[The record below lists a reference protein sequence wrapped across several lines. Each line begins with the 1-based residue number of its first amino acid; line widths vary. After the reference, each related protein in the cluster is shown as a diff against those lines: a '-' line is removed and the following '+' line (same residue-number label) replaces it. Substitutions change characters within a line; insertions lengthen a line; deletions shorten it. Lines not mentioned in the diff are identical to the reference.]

1 VTRPRRSPRRRFAI
15 VAACALAGCAGTAAP
30 RPAGSTDIYVDM
42 YRKLQPSMVL
52 FTMDVPTDD
61 PKRKGGFDEAYGSGI
76 VVQSGDWGS
85 RILTDA
91 HVVQDARNIV
101 ARIGDARKAPAH
113 VIAVSNDQDDV
124 AILDTRIPHMPAVT
138 LGSAKGVAAGQ
149 PIGVMGYPIP
159 DAFEDEH
166 LGTKVSIYAGRIASV
181 RKGSLELDV
190 PIIPGES
197 GGPVFDASTGAI
209 VAIAES
215 RFDEERAI
223 GFATP
228 IDIAVKFLA
237 AHPRKAPAAVTAVTK
252 PDTRR

>member
-1 VTRPRRSPRRRFAI
+1 MDSARFVRRFAGAAAL
-15 VAACALAGCAGTAAP
+15 VALVGCARATTSASAPSPATASS
-30 RPAGSTDIYVDM
+30 GDIYVDM
-42 YRKLQPSMVL
+42 YRKLKPSMVL
-52 FTMDVPTDD
+52 FTMDVPADD
-61 PKRKGGFDEAYGSGI
+61 PKRKGTLDEAYGSGI

-91 HVVQDARNIV
+91 HVVQDARHIV
-101 ARIGDARKAPAH
+101 ARIGDAGKAAAR
-113 VIAVSNDQDDV
+113 VVAVSNDHDDI
-124 AILDTRIPHMPAVT
+124 AILETAIRRVPVVA
-138 LGSAKGVAAGQ
+138 LGTSQGLEAGR

-181 RKGSLELDV
+181 RNGSLELDV

-197 GGPVFDASTGAI
+197 GGPVFEAGSGTI
-209 VAIAES
+209 VGIAES

-228 IDIAVKFLA
+228 IDVAAKFLA
-237 AHPRKAPAAVTAVTK
+237 AHEHK
-252 PDTRR
+252 

>member
-1 VTRPRRSPRRRFAI
+1 MRPLFL
-15 VAACALAGCAGTAAP
+15 AAAAGIGLAGCVRAMSAP
-30 RPAGSTDIYVDM
+30 VSSGDVYVDM

-52 FTMDVPTDD
+52 FTMNIPTDD
-61 PKRKGGFDEAYGSGI
+61 PKRKGGFDQAYGSGI

-91 HVVQDARNIV
+91 HVVQDARHIV
-101 ARIGDARKAPAH
+101 ARIGDARKAPAR
-113 VIAVSNDQDDV
+113 VVAVSNDRDDI
-124 AILDTRIPHMPAVT
+124 AILDTRLAHVPTVT
-138 LGSAKGVAAGQ
+138 LGTSKGLAAGQ

-181 RKGSLELDV
+181 REGSLELDV

-197 GGPVFDASTGAI
+197 GGPVFDAGSGSI
-209 VAIAES
+209 VGIAES

-237 AHPRKAPAAVTAVTK
+237 AHQHR
-252 PDTRR
+252 

>member
-1 VTRPRRSPRRRFAI
+1 VRWFEL
-15 VAACALAGCAGTAAP
+15 AAAAVLAGCARAASTT
-30 RPAGSTDIYVDM
+30 PASSGDIYVDT
-42 YRKLQPSMVL
+42 YRKLKPSMVL
-52 FTMDVPTDD
+52 FTMDIPSDD
-61 PKRKGGFDEAYGSGI
+61 PKRKGKYDEAYGSGI

-101 ARIGDARKAPAH
+101 ARIGDTGKAPAR
-113 VIAVSNDQDDV
+113 VVAVSNDRDDV
-124 AILDTRIPHMPAVT
+124 AILETRIRRAPAVV
-138 LGSAKGVAAGQ
+138 LGTSKGLEAGR

-181 RKGSLELDV
+181 RNGSLELDV

-197 GGPVFDASTGAI
+197 GGPVFEAGSGSI
-209 VAIAES
+209 VGIAES

-228 IDIAVKFLA
+228 IDVAAKFLA
-237 AHPRKAPAAVTAVTK
+237 AHEHR
-252 PDTRR
+252 

>member
-1 VTRPRRSPRRRFAI
+1 MRALVIAAAI
-15 VAACALAGCAGTAAP
+15 ALAGCARAASKAP
-30 RPAGSTDIYVDM
+30 DSSGDIYVDM
-42 YRKLQPSMVL
+42 YRKLQPSIVL
-52 FTMDVPTDD
+52 FTMDIPADD
-61 PKRKGGFDEAYGSGI
+61 PKRKGAYDEAYGSGI

-91 HVVQDARNIV
+91 HVVQDARNIM
-101 ARIGDARKAPAH
+101 ARIGGARKAPAH
-113 VIAVSNDQDDV
+113 VVAVSNDRDDV
-124 AILDTRIPHMPAVT
+124 AILET
-138 LGSAKGVAAGQ
+138 LVAHVPTVALGTSKGLEAGR
-149 PIGVMGYPIP
+149 PIGVMGYPVP

-181 RKGSLELDV
+181 RDGALELDV

-197 GGPVFDASTGAI
+197 GGPVFDASSGAI
-209 VAIAES
+209 VGIAES

-237 AHPRKAPAAVTAVTK
+237 AHPRK
-252 PDTRR
+252 

>member
-1 VTRPRRSPRRRFAI
+1 MDALQGARHAVVFTAAI
-15 VAACALAGCAGTAAP
+15 GLAGCSPAASHA
-30 RPAGSTDIYVDM
+30 PASSGDIYVDM

-52 FTMDVPTDD
+52 FTMDVPSDD

-76 VVQSGDWGS
+76 VVESGDWGS

-91 HVVQDARNIV
+91 HVVQDARHIV
-101 ARIGDARKAPAH
+101 ARIGDAGKAAAR
-113 VIAVSNDQDDV
+113 VVAVSNDRDDV
-124 AILDTRIPHMPAVT
+124 AILETAIRRVPTVA
-138 LGSAKGVAAGQ
+138 LGTSKGLEAGR

-181 RKGSLELDV
+181 RNGSLELDV

-197 GGPVFDASTGAI
+197 GGPVFEAGGGTI
-209 VAIAES
+209 VGIAES

-228 IDIAVKFLA
+228 IDIAAKFLA
-237 AHPRKAPAAVTAVTK
+237 AHE
-252 PDTRR
+252 RR

>member
-1 VTRPRRSPRRRFAI
+1 MRAGWL
-15 VAACALAGCAGTAAP
+15 VAGAVVLAGCAHPSAPAPTATS
-30 RPAGSTDIYVDM
+30 GDIYVDM

-52 FTMDVPTDD
+52 FTMTIPADD
-61 PKRKGGFDEAYGSGI
+61 PRRKGKYDEAYGSGI
-76 VVQSGDWGS
+76 VVASGAWGS

-91 HVVQDARNIV
+91 HVVANARGIS
-101 ARIGDARKAPAH
+101 ARIGDSRKAPAH
-113 VIAVSNDQDDV
+113 VVAVSNDRDDV
-124 AILDTRIPHMPAVT
+124 AIVDTLISHVPTVP
-138 LGSAKGVAAGQ
+138 LGTSKGVEAGR

-166 LGTKVSIYAGRIASV
+166 LGTKVSIYAGRVASV
-181 RKGSLELDV
+181 RNGSLELDV

-197 GGPVFDASTGAI
+197 GGPVFDAATGSI
-209 VAIAES
+209 IGIAES

-237 AHPRKAPAAVTAVTK
+237 AHPRAETAAVG
-252 PDTRR
+252 P

>member
-1 VTRPRRSPRRRFAI
+1 VRAI
-15 VAACALAGCAGTAAP
+15 LATAAALVLAGCARAASTAAAP
-30 RPAGSTDIYVDM
+30 PSPDIYVDM

-52 FTMDVPTDD
+52 FTMSIPTDD
-61 PKRKGGFDEAYGSGI
+61 PKRKGAYDEAYGSGI
-76 VVQSGDWGS
+76 VVQSGNWGS

-91 HVVQDARNIV
+91 HVVQDARHIM
-101 ARIGDARKAPAH
+101 ARIGDARKAAAH
-113 VIAVSNDQDDV
+113 IVAVSNDRDDV
-124 AILDTRIPHMPAVT
+124 AVLETRIPHVPSVA
-138 LGSAKGVAAGQ
+138 LGTSKGLEAGR

-159 DAFEDEH
+159 DAFADEH

-181 RKGSLELDV
+181 RDGSLELDV

-197 GGPVFDASTGAI
+197 GGPVFDAGNGAI
-209 VAIAES
+209 IGIAES

-237 AHPRKAPAAVTAVTK
+237 AHKRK
-252 PDTRR
+252 

>member
-1 VTRPRRSPRRRFAI
+1 
-15 VAACALAGCAGTAAP
+15 
-30 RPAGSTDIYVDM
+30 M

-52 FTMDVPTDD
+52 FTMQIPADD
-61 PKRKGGFDEAYGSGI
+61 PKRKGSFDEAYGSGI

-91 HVVQDARNIV
+91 HVVQDAHDIM
-101 ARIGDARKAPAH
+101 ARIGDSRRAPARI
-113 VIAVSNDQDDV
+113 VAVSNDHDDV
-124 AILDTRIPHMPAVT
+124 AILDTRIAHIPTVA
-138 LGSAKGVAAGQ
+138 LGTSRGLAAGEA
-149 PIGVMGYPIP
+149 IGVMGYPIP

-166 LGTKVSIYAGRIASV
+166 LGTKVSIYAGRIASI
-181 RKGSLELDV
+181 RDGSLELDV

-197 GGPVFDASTGAI
+197 GGPVFAADSGAI
-209 VAIAES
+209 VGIAES

-237 AHPRKAPAAVTAVTK
+237 AHARK
-252 PDTRR
+252 

>member
-1 VTRPRRSPRRRFAI
+1 MRGLAALAA
-15 VAACALAGCAGTAAP
+15 VALTACARAASKE
-30 RPAGSTDIYVDM
+30 PASSGDAYVDM

-52 FTMDVPTDD
+52 FTMDIPTDD
-61 PKRKGGFDEAYGSGI
+61 PKRKGGYDEAYGSGI

-91 HVVQDARNIV
+91 HVVADARHIV
-101 ARIGDARKAPAH
+101 ARIGDARRGPAR
-113 VIAVSNDQDDV
+113 VIAVSNDHDDV
-124 AILDTRIPHMPAVT
+124 AILDTRIAHVPAVA
-138 LGSAKGVAAGQ
+138 LGTSQGLAAGQ

-166 LGTKVSIYAGRIASV
+166 LGTKVSIYAGRIASI
-181 RKGSLELDV
+181 RNGSLELDV

-197 GGPVFDASTGAI
+197 GGPVFDARSGAI
-209 VAIAES
+209 VGIAES

-228 IDIAVKFLA
+228 IDIATKFLA
-237 AHPRKAPAAVTAVTK
+237 AHRRKQ
-252 PDTRR
+252 

>member
-1 VTRPRRSPRRRFAI
+1 MRSLL
-15 VAACALAGCAGTAAP
+15 VAAAAMALAGCARATSTGPAAAASPPAAP
-30 RPAGSTDIYVDM
+30 AATAPPAASAASRSGGDIYVDM

-61 PKRKGGFDEAYGSGI
+61 PKRKGAYDEAYGSGI
-76 VVQSGDWGS
+76 VVQSGAWGS
-85 RILTDA
+85 RMLTDA
-91 HVVQDARNIV
+91 HVVEDARHIV
-101 ARIGDARKAPAH
+101 ARIGDKRKAAAR
-113 VIAVSNDQDDV
+113 VVAVSNERDDV
-124 AILDTRIPHMPAVT
+124 AILDTAIARVPAVA
-138 LGSAKGVAAGQ
+138 LGTSKGLAAGQ

-181 RKGSLELDV
+181 REGSLELDV

-197 GGPVFDASTGAI
+197 GGPVFDAESGAI
-209 VAIAES
+209 IGIAES

-228 IDIAVKFLA
+228 IDIAVKFLS
-237 AHPRKAPAAVTAVTK
+237 AHPR
-252 PDTRR
+252 R

>member
-1 VTRPRRSPRRRFAI
+1 VGALARARCAVLSSAAI
-15 VAACALAGCAGTAAP
+15 VLAGCTPAASHA
-30 RPAGSTDIYVDM
+30 PASSGDIYVDM

-52 FTMDVPTDD
+52 FTMDVPSDD
-61 PKRKGGFDEAYGSGI
+61 PKRKGSLDEAYGSGI
-76 VVQSGDWGS
+76 VVESGDWGS

-91 HVVQDARNIV
+91 HVVQDARHIV
-101 ARIGDARKAPAH
+101 AHIGDARKAPAR
-113 VIAVSNDQDDV
+113 VVAVSNDRDDV
-124 AILDTRIPHMPAVT
+124 AILDAPVPHAPAVA
-138 LGSAKGVAAGQ
+138 LGTSKGLAAGQ

-181 RKGSLELDV
+181 RDGSLELDV

-197 GGPVFDASTGAI
+197 GGPVFDAGNGAI
-209 VAIAES
+209 VGIAES

-228 IDIAVKFLA
+228 IDIAVKFLS
-237 AHPRKAPAAVTAVTK
+237 AHPHR
-252 PDTRR
+252 

>member
-1 VTRPRRSPRRRFAI
+1 MRAI
-15 VAACALAGCAGTAAP
+15 VAVAAALALAACARAS
-30 RPAGSTDIYVDM
+30 STEPPSSGDIYVDM

-52 FTMDVPTDD
+52 FTMEIPTDD
-61 PKRKGGFDEAYGSGI
+61 PKRKGSYDEAYGSGI
-76 VVQSGDWGS
+76 VVQSGAWGS

-91 HVVQDARNIV
+91 HVVQDARHIM

-113 VIAVSNDQDDV
+113 VVAVSNDRDDV
-124 AILDTRIPHMPAVT
+124 AVLDTRIAHVPTVA
-138 LGSAKGVAAGQ
+138 LGKSQGLAAGQ

-166 LGTKVSIYAGRIASV
+166 LGTKVSIYAGRIASI
-181 RKGSLELDV
+181 RNGSLELDV

-197 GGPVFDASTGAI
+197 GGPVFDARTGAI
-209 VAIAES
+209 VGIAES

-228 IDIAVKFLA
+228 IDIAAKFLA
-237 AHPRKAPAAVTAVTK
+237 AHRRKEQPSAAHSASAPR
-252 PDTRR
+252 R

>member
-1 VTRPRRSPRRRFAI
+1 MGG
-15 VAACALAGCAGTAAP
+15 LAGVRRGLVAGAAIALGGCAPAASHA
-30 RPAGSTDIYVDM
+30 PASSGDIYVDM
-42 YRKLQPSMVL
+42 YRKLQPSIVL
-52 FTMDVPTDD
+52 FTMDVPSDD
-61 PKRKGGFDEAYGSGI
+61 PKRKGAFDEAYGSGI

-91 HVVQDARNIV
+91 HVVQDARHIV
-101 ARIGDARKAPAH
+101 AHIGDARKAPAR
-113 VIAVSNDQDDV
+113 VIAVSNDRDDV
-124 AILDTRIPHMPAVT
+124 AILDAPVARVPPVA
-138 LGSAKGVAAGQ
+138 LGTSKGLAAGQ

-181 RKGSLELDV
+181 RDGSLELDV

-197 GGPVFDASTGAI
+197 GGPVFDAGNGAI
-209 VAIAES
+209 VGIAES

-237 AHPRKAPAAVTAVTK
+237 AHPHR
-252 PDTRR
+252 

>member
-1 VTRPRRSPRRRFAI
+1 MRSLV
-15 VAACALAGCAGTAAP
+15 VAAAAMALAGCARATSTGPAAIASAAATAAP
-30 RPAGSTDIYVDM
+30 ALPRSGGDVYVDM

-61 PKRKGGFDEAYGSGI
+61 PKRKGAYDEAYGSGI
-76 VVQSGDWGS
+76 VVQSGAWGS
-85 RILTDA
+85 RMLTDA
-91 HVVQDARNIV
+91 HVVQDARHIV
-101 ARIGDARKAPAH
+101 ARIGDKRKAAAR
-113 VIAVSNDQDDV
+113 VVAVSNDRDDV
-124 AILDTRIPHMPAVT
+124 AILDTAIARVPAVA
-138 LGSAKGVAAGQ
+138 LGTSKGLAAGE

-181 RKGSLELDV
+181 RDGSLELDV

-197 GGPVFDASTGAI
+197 GGPVFDAESGAI
-209 VAIAES
+209 IGIAES

-228 IDIAVKFLA
+228 IDIAVKFLS
-237 AHPRKAPAAVTAVTK
+237 AHRRK
-252 PDTRR
+252 

>member
-52 FTMDVPTDD
+52 FTMDVPSDD
-61 PKRKGGFDEAYGSGI
+61 PKRKGSLDEAYGSGI
-76 VVQSGDWGS
+76 VVESGDWGS

-91 HVVQDARNIV
+91 HVVQDARHIV
-101 ARIGDARKAPAH
+101 AHIGDARKAPAR
-113 VIAVSNDQDDV
+113 VVAVSNDRDDV
-124 AILDTRIPHMPAVT
+124 AILDAPVPHAPAVA
-138 LGSAKGVAAGQ
+138 LGTSKGLAAGQ

-181 RKGSLELDV
+181 RDGSLELDV

-197 GGPVFDASTGAI
+197 GGPVFDAGNGAI
-209 VAIAES
+209 VGIAES

-228 IDIAVKFLA
+228 IDIAVKFLS
-237 AHPRKAPAAVTAVTK
+237 AHPHR
-252 PDTRR
+252 

>member
-1 VTRPRRSPRRRFAI
+1 MKRAWLA
-15 VAACALAGCAGTAAP
+15 VAAFALTGCAHPALAGSPPG
-30 RPAGSTDIYVDM
+30 DIYVSM

-52 FTMDVPTDD
+52 FTMLIPTDD
-61 PKRKGGFDEAYGSGI
+61 SKRKGQFDEAYGSGI
-76 VVQSGDWGS
+76 VVDSGDWGS

-91 HVVQDARNIV
+91 HVVADAHRIV
-101 ARIGDARKAPAH
+101 ARIGDARKAPAN
-113 VIAVSNDQDDV
+113 VVATSNDHDDI
-124 AILDTRIPHMPAVT
+124 AIVETQISHVPVVP
-138 LGSAKGVAAGQ
+138 LGTSRGALAGG

-181 RKGSLELDV
+181 RDGSLELDV

-197 GGPVFDASTGAI
+197 GGPVFDATTGAVI
-209 VAIAES
+209 GIAES

-237 AHPRKAPAAVTAVTK
+237 EHPRK
-252 PDTRR
+252 

>member
-1 VTRPRRSPRRRFAI
+1 
-15 VAACALAGCAGTAAP
+15 
-30 RPAGSTDIYVDM
+30 
-42 YRKLQPSMVL
+42 MVL
-52 FTMDVPTDD
+52 FTMDIPSDD
-61 PKRKGGFDEAYGSGI
+61 PKRKGSFDEAYGSGI
-76 VVQSGDWGS
+76 VVESGDWGS

-101 ARIGDARKAPAH
+101 ARIGDSRKGPAR
-113 VIAVSNDQDDV
+113 VVAVSNDHDDV
-124 AILDTRIPHMPAVT
+124 AILDTRVARVPTVA
-138 LGSAKGVAAGQ
+138 LGTASGLEAGC

-181 RKGSLELDV
+181 RDGSLELDV

-197 GGPVFDASTGAI
+197 GGPVFNATTGTI
-209 VAIAES
+209 VGIAES

-228 IDIAVKFLA
+228 IDIATKFLA
-237 AHPRKAPAAVTAVTK
+237 EHRRRGTAAK
-252 PDTRR
+252 

>member
-1 VTRPRRSPRRRFAI
+1 
-15 VAACALAGCAGTAAP
+15 
-30 RPAGSTDIYVDM
+30 M

-61 PKRKGGFDEAYGSGI
+61 PKRKGAYDEAYGSGI
-76 VVQSGDWGS
+76 VVQSGSWGS
-85 RILTDA
+85 RMLTDA
-91 HVVQDARNIV
+91 HVVQDARHIV
-101 ARIGDARKAPAH
+101 ARIGDAHKAPAR
-113 VIAVSNDQDDV
+113 VVAVSNDRDDV
-124 AILDTRIPHMPAVT
+124 AILDTAIARVPSVT
-138 LGSAKGVAAGQ
+138 LGTSKGLEAGR

-181 RKGSLELDV
+181 RDGSLELDV

-197 GGPVFDASTGAI
+197 GGPVFDAEDGTI
-209 VAIAES
+209 VGIAES

-228 IDIAVKFLA
+228 IDIAVRFLA
-237 AHPRKAPAAVTAVTK
+237 KHERK
-252 PDTRR
+252 

>member
-1 VTRPRRSPRRRFAI
+1 MRRLLI
-15 VAACALAGCAGTAAP
+15 GALAALALCGCARAAP
-30 RPAGSTDIYVDM
+30 PQPAPTRDIYVDM

-52 FTMDVPTDD
+52 FTMDIPTDD
-61 PKRKGGFDEAYGSGI
+61 PKRKGGYDEAYGSGI
-76 VVQSGDWGS
+76 VVASGGWGS

-91 HVVQDARNIV
+91 HVVQDARHIM
-101 ARIGDARKAPAH
+101 ARVGDARKAPARL
-113 VIAVSNDQDDV
+113 VAVSNDRDDV
-124 AILDTRIPHMPAVT
+124 AVLDTTIGHVPVVA
-138 LGSAKGVAAGQ
+138 LGSSSGLAAGQ

-181 RKGSLELDV
+181 RDGSLELDV

-197 GGPVFDASTGAI
+197 GGPVFDAANGAI
-209 VAIAES
+209 VGIAES

-237 AHPRKAPAAVTAVTK
+237 AHRH
-252 PDTRR
+252 R

>member
-1 VTRPRRSPRRRFAI
+1 VRAL
-15 VAACALAGCAGTAAP
+15 VLGAAVLGFAGCARGAATTP
-30 RPAGSTDIYVDM
+30 GSSGDIYVDM

-52 FTMDVPTDD
+52 FTMDIPADD
-61 PKRKGGFDEAYGSGI
+61 PKRKGAYDEAYGSGI

-91 HVVQDARNIV
+91 HVVQDARHIV
-101 ARIGDARKAPAH
+101 ARVGETRKAPAH
-113 VIAVSNDQDDV
+113 VVAVSNDRDDV
-124 AILDTRIPHMPAVT
+124 AILETRIARAPAVA
-138 LGSAKGVAAGQ
+138 LGSSKGLEAGR

-181 RKGSLELDV
+181 RDGSLELDV

-197 GGPVFDASTGAI
+197 GGPVFDAASGAI
-209 VAIAES
+209 VGIAES

-237 AHPRKAPAAVTAVTK
+237 AHPRK
-252 PDTRR
+252 